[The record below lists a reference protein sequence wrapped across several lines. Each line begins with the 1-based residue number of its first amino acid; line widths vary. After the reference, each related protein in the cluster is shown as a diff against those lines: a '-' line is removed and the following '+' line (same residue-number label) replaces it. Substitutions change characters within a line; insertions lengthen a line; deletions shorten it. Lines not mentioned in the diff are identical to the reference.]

1 MNSPSVNEVYIRD
14 NNRKAIYQGIIE
26 SYAENEKIA
35 EIIMKQVKVF
45 DYDNANFL
53 FNLERIYIS
62 KLKEDLIIE
71 VP

>member
-26 SYAENEKIA
+26 SYPEYEKIA